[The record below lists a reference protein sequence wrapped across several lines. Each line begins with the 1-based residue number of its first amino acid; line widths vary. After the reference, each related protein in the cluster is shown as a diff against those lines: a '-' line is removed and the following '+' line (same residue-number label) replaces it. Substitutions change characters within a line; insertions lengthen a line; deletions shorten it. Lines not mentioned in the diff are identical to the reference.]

1 MNILVIDDQ
10 RLNAMLGNNKQGSL
24 LELVNRAMPMHV
36 IACLDYVVY
45 VDTVRENYQFLKS
58 RDEKLK
64 TKTSYPLNALNAHL
78 AHIAFH
84 HPSNFDKRPMP

>member
-10 RLNAMLGNNKQGSL
+10 RLNAMLGKNKQGSL
-24 LELVNRAMPMHV
+24 IELVYRATSHHV

-64 TKTSYPLNALNAHL
+64 TKTPYPLNALDAHL
-78 AHIAFH
+78 AHISFQ
-84 HPSNFDKRPMP
+84 HPSNFDKGPIA